1 MSTETDVIRALVE
14 TRLRAV
20 RAKDVDSLGEVLSP
34 NLATFDVVE
43 PMRRSGAQAS
53 LARAR
58 EWFGSFRDAAI
69 GVETRDMQIFAGP
82 DAAFAFY
89 LVRFSGQQQTQK
101 IDMWVRSTLG
111 FAKLNG
117 EWRLVHEHSSVPF
130 NPATGQATLD
140 GKP

>member
-1 MSTETDVIRALVE
+1 MSTETNLIRELVE
-14 TRLRAV
+14 ARLRAV
-20 RAKDVDSLGEVLSP
+20 RAKDIDTLGQVLAP
-34 NLATFDVVE
+34 DLMTFDVVE

-53 LARAR
+53 IARAR
-58 EWFGSFRDAAI
+58 EWFGFFRDPAI
-69 GVETRDMQIFAGP
+69 GVETRDVQIFAGP
-82 DAAFAFY
+82 EAAFAFY

-111 FAKLNG
+111 KAKLDG

-130 NPATGQATLD
+130 NPATGKATLD